1 MIRLFL
7 RSIAINLASVYLAAQ
22 VLSGVI
28 TYVGGWQT
36 LFLAALAIAL
46 VNLFV
51 RPIVN
56 LLLLPIHLI
65 TLGIFRWLANLA
77 TLYVVT
83 WIIPNLQIHSFI
95 SPEINI
101 KYLIVPPIH
110 FTPFGAFLVAT
121 VTLTLIFHFLY
132 WLLQD

>member
-1 MIRLFL
+1 MFRLFF

-36 LFLAALAIAL
+36 LFLAALAISL

-51 RPIVN
+51 RPVVN

-65 TLGIFRWLANLA
+65 TMGIFRWVANII
-77 TLYVVT
+77 TLYIVT
-83 WIIPNLQIHSFI
+83 WIIPNIQIHAFI
-95 SPEINI
+95 SPGINL
-101 KYLIVPPIH
+101 KYLIVPPIQ
-110 FTPFGAFLVAT
+110 FTVFGAFLVSTFA
-121 VTLTLIFHFLY
+121 LTLIFHFLY